1 MKSWDKFFF
10 AWTDRWYTSTE
21 KVGRKDVMRYLSAC
35 VCVCVCAQDSPANV
49 KVSDVEEKKTSL
61 RKKISFFGLK
71 FMSVCLLTLPRKELF
86 FPRPRLRDYFCRKWW
101 ATRFRG
107 ICATTNQATW
117 STLDLA
123 PLSSPSSA
131 LSTVVRFNINR
142 ILNLSNVRGV
152 YLLV

>member
-1 MKSWDKFFF
+1 MIYFNGKGWKEGCDEISKC
-10 AWTDRWYTSTE
+10 
-21 KVGRKDVMRYLSAC
+21 MC
-35 VCVCVCAQDSPANV
+35 VCVCVCVCVHKTVPLMWKFLTS
-49 KVSDVEEKKTSL
+49 KKKKTSL